1 LLVPLPDPADAPLP
15 PAPETPEAM
24 SKHSP
29 SSRLPVLFILLL
41 SCAFAPRA
49 LAQEEKSAPSDA
61 NANASA
67 PARKSAPP
75 NAQTN
80 VTTAATNAPASD
92 AASLPEL
99 VRRVKPAVVA
109 IITYDA
115 KGNTLLSGSGFFI
128 RPGQVVTNL
137 HVIEGARRAEVK
149 TLDGKGRIY
158 PVDGVLATDEEGD
171 LAIIGVSV
179 PAERAHAVEVTTT
192 TPEEGEHVFVIG
204 NPLRLEGSI
213 SDGIVSAV
221 REVPNLGRIIQIT
234 APVSHGNSGSPLFNM
249 RGQVVG
255 VVTIKV
261 TNGQNINLA
270 IAASRFD
277 VLKTAKAVSF
287 DEIAARES
295 QSSDSSA
302 DWWYRNGLN
311 SLWLGNYDSAL
322 GSFENAV
329 NKNPDRVEA
338 WIQVGYCKVKQG
350 KNAEAIKAYKQALRL
365 RPNSVEAYNKLGDA
379 YYYAANF
386 DDAVESYKQAARLRP
401 DLPEAFYNL
410 GMTYLEIGDRNSALA
425 QSRLLASLDT
435 ELYDKLMTEIKGR

>member
-1 LLVPLPDPADAPLP
+1 MPN
-15 PAPETPEAM
+15 T
-24 SKHSP
+24 SP
-29 SSRLPVLFILLL
+29 TRCTHALALLL
-41 SCAFAPRA
+41 PLLFLFACAPPA
-49 LAQEEKSAPSDA
+49 LAQEETSTP
-61 NANASA
+61 
-67 PARKSAPP
+67 
-75 NAQTN
+75 AQTERAGN
-80 VTTAATNAPASD
+80 ATGSRVSAAASEGATADASSS
-92 AASLPEL
+92 ASLPEL

-109 IITYDA
+109 ILTYDA

-158 PVDGVLATDEEGD
+158 PVDGVLGTDEEGD
-171 LAIIGVSV
+171 LAILGVNV
-179 PAERAHAVEVTTT
+179 PAEHARAVEMTTNV
-192 TPEEGEHVFVIG
+192 PEEGERVFVIG

-249 RGQVVG
+249 KGQVVG

-270 IAASRFD
+270 ISAARFD
-277 VLKTAKAVSF
+277 ALKTTAPVSF
-287 DEIAARES
+287 DDIAAREREP
-295 QSSDSSA
+295 QNTESSA

-350 KNAEAIKAYKQALRL
+350 RNAEAIKAYRQALRL
-365 RPNSVEAYNKLGDA
+365 RPNSVETYNKLGDA
-379 YYYAANF
+379 YYYASDF
-386 DDAVESYKQAARLRP
+386 DEAIAAYKQAARLRP
-401 DLPEAFYNL
+401 DQPEAFYNL
-410 GMTYLEIGDRNSALA
+410 GMTYLEIGDRTSAIA
-425 QSRLLASLDT
+425 QSRLLQPLDA
-435 ELYDKLMTEIKGR
+435 ELYAKLMGEIKGK

>member
-1 LLVPLPDPADAPLP
+1 MQKNFPHPL
-15 PAPETPEAM
+15 
-24 SKHSP
+24 
-29 SSRLPVLFILLL
+29 RLPTLLL
-41 SCAFAPRA
+41 FVSLAA
-49 LAQEEKSAPSDA
+49 LNARAQETTTHTSPATNASA
-61 NANASA
+61 NANASSNSQPTVSTGA
-67 PARKSAPP
+67 SAP
-75 NAQTN
+75 
-80 VTTAATNAPASD
+80 TNAAPTATGEG
-92 AASLPEL
+92 SLPDL

-109 IITYDA
+109 VITYDA
-115 KGNTLLSGSGFFI
+115 KGNTLLSGSGFFV

-158 PVDGVLATDEEGD
+158 PVDGVLSTDEEGD
-171 LAIIGVSV
+171 LALLGVTV
-179 PAERAHAVEVTTT
+179 PAERAHAVEVSSVL
-192 TPEEGEHVFVIG
+192 PEEGERVFVIG

-249 RGQVVG
+249 KGQVVG

-270 IAASRFD
+270 MSSARFD
-277 VLKTAKAVSF
+277 SLKAAEALTF
-287 DEIAARES
+287 DAIAARER
-295 QSSDSSA
+295 DPRDAESSA
-302 DWWYRNGLN
+302 DWWYKNGLN

-350 KNAEAIKAYKQALRL
+350 KNADAIRAYKQALKL
-365 RPNSVEAYNKLGDA
+365 RPSSVEAYNKLGDA
-379 YYYAANF
+379 YYFASDF
-386 DDAVESYKQAARLRP
+386 DDALGAYRQAARLRP

-410 GMTYLEIGDRNSALA
+410 GMTYLEIGDRAAAIA
-425 QSRLLASLDT
+425 QSRVLQTIDA
-435 ELYDKLMTEIKGR
+435 ELYAKLLGEIKGR